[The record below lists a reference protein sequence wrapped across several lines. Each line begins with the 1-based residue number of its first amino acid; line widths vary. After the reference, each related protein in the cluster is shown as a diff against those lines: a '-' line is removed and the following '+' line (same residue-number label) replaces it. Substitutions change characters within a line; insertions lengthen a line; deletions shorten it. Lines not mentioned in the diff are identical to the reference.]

1 MSALSRNDSQV
12 ARDEF
17 LAFRLGDEEYA
28 IDILKVQEIRA
39 HEAVTRIANAP
50 AYLKGVINLRGTIVP
65 IVDLRVKLGMERL
78 ADASAVAII
87 LNLDGRVMGMVVD
100 AVSDVVA
107 LAQDEVKPA
116 PEFGAL
122 VDARFISGI
131 ATMGERM
138 MILVDITRLMTSGEL
153 AVVERAAA

>member
-116 PEFGAL
+116 PEFGAV

>member
-1 MSALSRNDSQV
+1 MSALSRNDAQV

-50 AYLKGVINLRGTIVP
+50 AYLKGVINLRGTIAP

-107 LAQDEVKPA
+107 LAEDEVKPA
-116 PEFGAL
+116 PEFGAV

>member
-17 LAFRLGDEEYA
+17 LAFRLGEEEYA

-78 ADASAVAII
+78 ADGSAVAII

-107 LAQDEVKPA
+107 LAADEVKPA
-116 PEFGAL
+116 PEFGAV

>member
-107 LAQDEVKPA
+107 LAEDEVKPA
-116 PEFGAL
+116 PEFGAV

>member
-107 LAQDEVKPA
+107 LAEDEVKPA
-116 PEFGAL
+116 PEFGAV

-153 AVVERAAA
+153 AVVEREAA

>member
-1 MSALSRNDSQV
+1 MSALSRNDAQV

-107 LAQDEVKPA
+107 LAEDEVKPA
-116 PEFGAL
+116 PEFGAV

>member
-1 MSALSRNDSQV
+1 MSALSRNDAQV

-78 ADASAVAII
+78 ADGSAVAII

-107 LAQDEVKPA
+107 LAEDEVKPA
-116 PEFGAL
+116 PEFGAV